1 MKKYFLLLTFLFSFF
16 FLGVSTSLVSA
27 EGSMKY
33 EIKASDSYDNRKV
46 TITLSQ
52 YYNYLFGIKITE
64 LDLCA
69 PGDTTCVV
77 YERAKTLDNKVDYST
92 TPLKVVKEE
101 VYPINLAEYRGNPI
115 DLDYTLKTERDG
127 TVYLL
132 IEALYEDNS
141 LAHDTGSYTF
151 ALYELSTLNQR
162 IKINPDAEGVPSNTI
177 EGVQYTAARNNA
189 ISITLFDS
197 EYTNYTGEVY
207 ICESGVVG
215 CIKYTIRDEALNYS
229 IRSYGD
235 GEKKLDFYLAR
246 KNKEIKNDEFTEDN
260 SVKISKK
267 IYLDTV
273 GPKIKIEGGQWIF
286 VESGKRYKQQEAT
299 CSDAVFPSPKYK
311 CTVNNDLDIVRIDY
325 TKDAYQLITYSA
337 VDELGNISNV
347 VVKIKVE
354 IAENDNSG
362 LIAII
367 ISGVVVLVTFSI
379 LGVVVYKNNQKKK
392 KLSYI

>member
-1 MKKYFLLLTFLFSFF
+1 ML
-16 FLGVSTSLVSA
+16 
-27 EGSMKY
+27 
-33 EIKASDSYDNRKV
+33 KA
-46 TITLSQ
+46 
-52 YYNYLFGIKITE
+52 
-64 LDLCA
+64 
-69 PGDTTCVV
+69 
-77 YERAKTLDNKVDYST
+77 
-92 TPLKVVKEE
+92 LK
-101 VYPINLAEYRGNPI
+101 G
-115 DLDYTLKTERDG
+115 
-127 TVYLL
+127 
-132 IEALYEDNS
+132 
-141 LAHDTGSYTF
+141 
-151 ALYELSTLNQR
+151 
-162 IKINPDAEGVPSNTI
+162 
-177 EGVQYTAARNNA
+177 
-189 ISITLFDS
+189 
-197 EYTNYTGEVY
+197 
-207 ICESGVVG
+207 
-215 CIKYTIRDEALNYS
+215 
-229 IRSYGD
+229 
-235 GEKKLDFYLAR
+235 
-246 KNKEIKNDEFTEDN
+246 KNDTLEMFFVAVDEIHQKKGLPAILIDQILQMCIDN
-260 SVKISKK
+260 GVKISKK

-325 TKDAYQLITYSA
+325 TKDDYQLITYSA